1 MFGGIAPAG
10 ADAIVYATFD
20 GNVLLL
26 DLDGPRVTGQFSVYP
41 SGPARVHLSACAVAP
56 NGDILLADA
65 RHHRVRRFAPD
76 GRQVALL
83 GGLHNPGI
91 PQQDAAGVLDDPCA
105 VLPLGDEI
113 LVACGGLGEEHGV
126 QVFGTAGEYRR
137 SLPPPAHGWKRAQ
150 GLAEVDGAI
159 WVAETDA
166 GTIRVHAPDGSASGR
181 VPLHPELRRPFRVR
195 ADGYG
200 GAFLLVAPESED
212 SDPFGVA
219 RIARDGS
226 FDGWTVNAG
235 EESGQAFAP
244 FDVAVL
250 PDGRFVVADLPFG
263 RPPEVRLQLFTSDGR
278 LIAML
283 LEDTA
288 GLIAAQQTWFET
300 VLARRERDAATLYGQ
315 ARVHHCYAGATREHL
330 EEARDLYGAALEA
343 EPGLLLARLG
353 LATLLQRALA
363 DPKAA
368 ETQYQAALEAGGA
381 EGDMLARIA
390 ECRHDG
396 GDLDG
401 AVRLLQRA
409 IESPRPPE
417 DYFDLVEKLG
427 DYYLERDARP

>member
-10 ADAIVYATFD
+10 EDSIVYATYD
-20 GNVLLL
+20 GSVLFL
-26 DLDGPRVTGQFSVYP
+26 DLDGPRVTGQFGVYP
-41 SGPARVHLSACAVAP
+41 SGPARVHVSACAIAP
-56 NGDILLADA
+56 NGFILLADA

-76 GRQVALL
+76 GRQTALL
-83 GGLHNPGI
+83 GGVHNPAI
-91 PQQDAAGVLDDPCA
+91 PQQDIAGVLDEPCA

-113 LVACGGLGEEHGV
+113 LVACGGVGEEHGV
-126 QVFGTAGEYRR
+126 QIFGAEGGYRR

-166 GTIRVHAPDGSASGR
+166 GTIRVHAPDGSATGR
-181 VPLHPELRRPFRVR
+181 VPLHPELRRPFRVK

-200 GAFLLVAPESED
+200 GAFLLVAPETED
-212 SDPFGVA
+212 SDAFGVA

-226 FDGWTVNAG
+226 FDGWTVPAG

-250 PDGRFVVADLPFG
+250 PDGRFVVADLPYG

-278 LIAML
+278 LVATL
-283 LEDTA
+283 LGDSA
-288 GLIAAQQTWFET
+288 DLVAAQQAWFRSL
-300 VLARRERDAATLYGQ
+300 LARRDRGAAMLYEQ
-315 ARVHHCYAGATREHL
+315 ARVHHHYSGASREHL
-330 EEARDLYGAALEA
+330 EEARDLYRGALEA
-343 EPGLLLARLG
+343 EPAFLLARLG
-353 LATLLQRALA
+353 LATLLQRGLN

-368 ETQYQAALEAGGA
+368 EAEYRAALEAGGA

-401 AVRLLQRA
+401 AIGLLQKA

-417 DYFDLVEKLG
+417 DYFGLVEELG